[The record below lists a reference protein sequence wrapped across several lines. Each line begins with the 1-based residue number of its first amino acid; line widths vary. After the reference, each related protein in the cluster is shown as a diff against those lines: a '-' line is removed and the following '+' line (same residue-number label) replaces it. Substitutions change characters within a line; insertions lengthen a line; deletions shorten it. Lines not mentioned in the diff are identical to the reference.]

1 MKKNFTISDY
11 QIHLPALGEGAFGTV
26 YRATYRGISDRALK
40 IFRPDAVDLST
51 MARELEKLS
60 SVAEHHGIVTLHDF
74 DLLSDSPYYAMGLH
88 ADAQADGSWKTRT
101 LESIGDNTDP
111 RESWR
116 LIREIAD
123 ALAYLHRHQIIHC
136 DVKPSN
142 ILLTDENPIQIKLC
156 DFGQSRNEAVENV
169 DPAGTPLYA
178 SPEQLRDPRDSA
190 DGKGF
195 RWDVYSFGVVAFKL
209 LTGHLPRLEKIS
221 TSDVSSFD
229 LEATIAEVDLDDT
242 IADGNGING
251 ETLAHLIES
260 EGEIVWPERI
270 RLNPDRRELIERCLS
285 TDPKKRFA
293 DMREVWNLIK
303 HIDQQR
309 LATRARRLNFLFAAL
324 LFVAVWATGFA
335 FVQAKK
341 AREAIEESHTSRDQ
355 AEELVLFIIN
365 KMNSELSREG
375 QRELLE
381 HIGDNADTYL
391 KNLSTDQRT
400 GQTLLRLSAN
410 TAAMK
415 GEAALR
421 KGELVIAYE
430 HLKNAYEIH
439 SQLLEENPDDVTLVD
454 LTSNDLM
461 GIAKVLDQQR
471 KYDEAIEQC
480 LQAYELRTNNLRSS
494 ASADPKL
501 IPRIT
506 ECLSHIADLQQR
518 IGDPKDAVDTY
529 EKAIDLYTQALE
541 SAGEESQP
549 VLLENLINVIQ
560 SLSILQL
567 EEENIEDA
575 QETIQNLFTYAKKLD
590 ALGAEHRI
598 TSELA
603 KADGYRFLGKIHL
616 SENNKPSALSFFQKE
631 LPLRENVASLE
642 PLSPEHKTELAE
654 SRALFASSQDLELA
668 PARTLA
674 INSYQDAVRTLESL
688 PSSIKKTESIRARII
703 DYREKIVQILEMDE

>member
-1 MKKNFTISDY
+1 MKKEFTISDY

-88 ADAQADGSWKTRT
+88 ADPQADGSWRTRT
-101 LESIGDNTDP
+101 LEGLKESTDP

-142 ILLTDENPIQIKLC
+142 ILLTDENPTQIKLC

-190 DGKGF
+190 EGKGF
-195 RWDVYSFGVVAFKL
+195 RWDVYSFGVVAYKL
-209 LTGHLPRLEKIS
+209 LTGRLPRLENIS
-221 TSDVSSFD
+221 VSDVSSFD
-229 LEATIAEVDLDDT
+229 LEATIAEADLDDT
-242 IADGNGING
+242 IVDGSGING

-260 EGEIVWPERI
+260 EEEITWPERV
-270 RLNPDRRELIERCLS
+270 RLNPDRRELVERCLS
-285 TDPKKRFA
+285 TDPNRRFA

-309 LATRARRLNFLFAAL
+309 VASRSRRLNILFAAL
-324 LFVAVWATGFA
+324 LFLAVWATGFA

-341 AREAIEESHTSRDQ
+341 AKEAIEESRTNRDQ

-381 HIGDNADTYL
+381 HIGDNAETYL
-391 KNLSTDQRT
+391 ANLSTDQRT

-415 GEAALR
+415 GETALR
-421 KGELVIAYE
+421 KGELAIAYE
-430 HLKNAYEIH
+430 HLNSAYEIH
-439 SQLLEENPDDVTLVD
+439 SKLLEENPDDITLVD

-461 GIAKVLDQQR
+461 GIAQVLDQQN

-480 LQAYELRTNNLRSS
+480 QLAYELRSSNLRSS
-494 ASADPKL
+494 TSTDPNL
-501 IPRIT
+501 IPRVT
-506 ECLSHIADLQQR
+506 ECLSHVADIQR
-518 IGDPKDAVDTY
+518 RKGDPKDAVDTY
-529 EKAIDLYTQALE
+529 EKAIELYTNALE
-541 SAGEESQP
+541 DANDESHP
-549 VLLENLINVIQ
+549 ILLQNLITIIK
-560 SLSILQL
+560 SLSALQL
-567 EEENIEDA
+567 EEDNVEDA
-575 QETIQNLFTYAKKLD
+575 RETMESLTTYAKELA
-590 ALGAEHRI
+590 ALSPEYSMA
-598 TSELA
+598 SELA
-603 KADGYRFLGKIHL
+603 KADKNRFLGQIYL
-616 SENNKPSALSFFQKE
+616 SQNNKLSALSFFGEENSIRKE
-631 LPLRENVASLE
+631 IVNSSQL
-642 PLSPEHKTELAE
+642 PEHKLELAE
-654 SRALFASSQDLELA
+654 SYDLIASCQNLESA
-668 PARTLA
+668 PDRTVA
-674 INSYQDAVRTLESL
+674 INSYQNAVWVLERL
-688 PSSIKKTESIRARII
+688 PSSMKKDETIRARIS